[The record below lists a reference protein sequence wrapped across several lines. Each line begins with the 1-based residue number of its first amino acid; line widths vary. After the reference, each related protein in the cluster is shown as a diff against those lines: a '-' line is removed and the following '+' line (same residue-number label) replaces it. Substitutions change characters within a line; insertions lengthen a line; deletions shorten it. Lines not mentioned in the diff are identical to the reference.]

1 MRLNSSKKS
10 VIEHRSNM
18 ATSLPL
24 DMALYVGLVL
34 IALWVGY
41 RLYLSFAM
49 NSEGF
54 TSGGTHKF
62 VMYYADWCGHCQ
74 TTKPTFTQL
83 GSRQTIGG
91 KTVDVLM
98 VNPETNP
105 ELATGPKIAGY
116 PTIRLLDSAGTL
128 VAEYNGD
135 RSLADFQRFLAQNVK

>member
-1 MRLNSSKKS
+1 
-10 VIEHRSNM
+10 M
-18 ATSLPL
+18 ATSVPL
-24 DMALYVGLVL
+24 DMVLYVGLVL

-54 TSGGTHKF
+54 SSGSGNHKF

-74 TTKPTFTQL
+74 STKPAFSQL
-83 GSRQTIGG
+83 GSTQTIGA

-105 ELATGPKIAGY
+105 ELVTGPKIAGY
-116 PTIRLLDSAGTL
+116 PTIRLFDPAGKL
-128 VAEYNGD
+128 VTEYNGD
-135 RSLADFQRFLAQNVK
+135 RTLSDFQSFLAQNVK